1 MAAKVWLDKYALH
14 DADGNRLEN
23 TPRDTQM
30 RMAKELAAYSQKY
43 SDPMTTEECY
53 KWLED
58 FKYIV
63 PQGGIM
69 YGLGNPYSLTSLS
82 NCFVI
87 DPPRDSYPSIIRTDA
102 NMVELMKRRGGVGTD
117 LSNIRSFGEF
127 INNAAKTSCGVTPI
141 MERYSNTTKEVGQ
154 GGRRGALMLSIDVN
168 HKDIRR
174 FIGHKTDLKKCTGAN
189 VSIRVDDSF
198 MKRVESGDEEATK
211 TFDMFVE
218 ANRKS
223 AEPGILFWD
232 TILRESPF
240 AGYQGWEEKST
251 NPCLTGDTLVA
262 VADGRGYVSFEQLA
276 NEGEDVDVYCS
287 DNEGIV
293 RVRTMRNIRITG
305 FKEETIS
312 VHFSNGF
319 VVKCTPNHKF
329 PMKNGEVKLAKDLKV
344 DDVMYSQSL
353 LSVLE
358 VKENEE
364 KSDVYNGTVD
374 EFHNFFIG
382 GFGSIIE
389 TGELK
394 TSNLLTLN
402 CGEVALTDG
411 DSCRLLALNFY
422 GFVKDKFTENA
433 RFDTETFKAA
443 CYMAV
448 KMMDSVIDAEIDKI
462 DLIID
467 KIEKDDEPE
476 YEKAYSLKLWK
487 HIRYRAEAGRRT
499 GIGMTGLGDMLAA
512 LGYKYG
518 QVDSSFFV
526 EKLFDLM
533 SNEIYK
539 ASQELAI
546 TRGAAPLFDKEFDGK
561 SEYLTRK
568 GFAGIPRRHIGLLSI
583 APTGTVSLMTQT
595 TSGVEP
601 LFLPYYMRKKKDENG
616 TIIDVAGDKFVEYFV
631 IHQPFKDWMEMN
643 NLKYETKEDLDT
655 YFSMSPWHG
664 ATTNDIDH
672 LDKVFMQSLIQKHID
687 HSISVTMNLPKG
699 TTKET
704 IASLYMEA
712 WKRGCKGLTVY
723 VDGSREGVLN
733 SVKKDDSNQTQT
745 IPVQTTPVKRPKK
758 LDGTVHFFKVGKE
771 NWCAFVGL
779 LNSKPYEIFIGNATN
794 YPYLKKDLITDG
806 FIAKTDEGYQY
817 ESKGDKGFGL
827 TITGLGNM
835 FNKEYWNYAKTVS
848 GMLRNGVSIPAII
861 DIVDGLFDND
871 SLHSFKSGMI
881 NVLKKYVKDGDKP
894 AKQNP
899 CPECDNGNFVYQE
912 GCLKC
917 TNCGYSKCG

>member
-1 MAAKVWLDKYALH
+1 MAINLQELESRLDKALEKETSESLIEWLGNERETNNTNMMNDLLTYFRGDEMAAKVWLDKYALH

-23 TPRDTQM
+23 TPRDMQM

-87 DPPRDSYPSIIRTDA
+87 DPPRDSYPSIMRTDA

-174 FIGHKTDLKKCTGAN
+174 FIGHKVDLKKCTGAN
-189 VSIRVDDSF
+189 VSIRVDDDF

-232 TILRESPF
+232 SVLRESPF
-240 AGYQGWEEKST
+240 AGYQGWAEKST
-251 NPCLTGDTLVA
+251 NPC
-262 VADGRGYVSFEQLA
+262 
-276 NEGEDVDVYCS
+276 
-287 DNEGIV
+287 
-293 RVRTMRNIRITG
+293 
-305 FKEETIS
+305 
-312 VHFSNGF
+312 
-319 VVKCTPNHKF
+319 
-329 PMKNGEVKLAKDLKV
+329 GEV
-344 DDVMYSQSL
+344 
-353 LSVLE
+353 
-358 VKENEE
+358 
-364 KSDVYNGTVD
+364 G
-374 EFHNFFIG
+374 
-382 GFGSIIE
+382 
-389 TGELK
+389 
-394 TSNLLTLN
+394 
-402 CGEVALTDG
+402 LTDG

-443 CYMAV
+443 CHMAV

-733 SVKKDDSNQTQT
+733 SVKKDDSNQNQT